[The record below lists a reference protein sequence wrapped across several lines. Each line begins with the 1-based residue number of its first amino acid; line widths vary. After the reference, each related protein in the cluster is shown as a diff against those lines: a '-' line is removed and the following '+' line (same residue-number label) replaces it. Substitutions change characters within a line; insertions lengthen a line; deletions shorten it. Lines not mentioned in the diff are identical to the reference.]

1 MTPPVLS
8 YVQAAQILAALDAHQ
23 AEATVSLDL
32 GLTTSRVALDPGGA
46 LLPNGR
52 LLTRGELGLI
62 ADAPRS
68 CFQAPAGGLPKIQ
81 IFSEEDERLYSLM
94 PTEGAPTLLVSGI
107 SMHRIKG
114 VDPHGD
120 AVAKVRAVA
129 PVAGRVLDTSTG
141 LGYTA
146 IEAARTAQH
155 VTTMEINP
163 ACLAIARL
171 NPWSRALFESANIT
185 QVVGD
190 ATEEIQHCPD
200 RQFQRIIHD
209 PPSLSMAGE
218 MYSTDFYRQL
228 FRVLQSKGRL
238 FHYIG
243 DIDAAAG
250 RNSAIARG
258 AMRRL
263 QEAGFKRVVR
273 NERAF
278 GLVAY
283 KD

>member
-1 MTPPVLS
+1 L
-8 YVQAAQILAALDAHQ
+8 
-23 AEATVSLDL
+23 TV
-32 GLTTSRVALDPGGA
+32 SRVALDAGEA
-46 LLPNGR
+46 RLPDGR
-52 LLTRGELGLI
+52 PLTREELDYI
-62 ADAPRS
+62 VDAPRS
-68 CFQAPAGGLPKIQ
+68 CFEVRADGPHKIQ
-81 IFSEEDERLYSLM
+81 IYSEEDERLYSLM

-129 PVAGRVLDTSTG
+129 PVAGLVLDTSTG

-146 IEAARTAQH
+146 IEAARTARH
-155 VTTMEINP
+155 VTTMEVNP
-163 ACLAIARL
+163 TCLAIARL
-171 NPWSRALFESANIT
+171 NPWSRALFESENIT

-190 ATEEIQHCPD
+190 ATEEIERCAD

-218 MYSTDFYRQL
+218 MYSTEFYRQL
-228 FRVLQSKGRL
+228 CRVLQSKGRL

-250 RNSAIARG
+250 RNSSIARG

>member
-1 MTPPVLS
+1 MTPPVVS

-23 AEATVSLDL
+23 AEVAVSLDL
-32 GLTTSRVALDPGGA
+32 GLTTSRVALDLDA
-46 LLPNGR
+46 ARLPDGPP
-52 LLTRGELGLI
+52 LTREELALI
-62 ADAPRS
+62 MDTPRG
-68 CFQAPAGGLPKIQ
+68 CFQVLADGLNKIQ
-81 IFSEEDERLYSLM
+81 IYSEEDERLYSLM

-129 PVAGRVLDTSTG
+129 PVIGQILDTSTG

-171 NPWSRALFESANIT
+171 NPWSRALFESTNIT

-190 ATEEIQHCPD
+190 ATEEIAHCPD

-228 FRVLQSKGRL
+228 YRVLQARGRL

-278 GLVAY
+278 GLVAF